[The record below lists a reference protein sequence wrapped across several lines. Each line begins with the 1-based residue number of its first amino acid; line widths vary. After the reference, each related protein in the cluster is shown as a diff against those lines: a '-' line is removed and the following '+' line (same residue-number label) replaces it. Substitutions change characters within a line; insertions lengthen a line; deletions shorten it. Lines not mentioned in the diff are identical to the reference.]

1 MKLVEQVTEYITS
14 PQAGVPLGA
23 APGGLAFLGVALPDW
38 LTLFSL
44 IYVLFLLA
52 HGAWKWYKEYK
63 NGKNQSE

>member
-1 MKLVEQVTEYITS
+1 MKLAEQVTEYVTS

-23 APGGLAFLGVALPDW
+23 APGGLIFLGVPLPEW

-44 IYVLFLLA
+44 IYVLFLLS
-52 HGAWKWYKEYK
+52 HGIWKWYKEYK